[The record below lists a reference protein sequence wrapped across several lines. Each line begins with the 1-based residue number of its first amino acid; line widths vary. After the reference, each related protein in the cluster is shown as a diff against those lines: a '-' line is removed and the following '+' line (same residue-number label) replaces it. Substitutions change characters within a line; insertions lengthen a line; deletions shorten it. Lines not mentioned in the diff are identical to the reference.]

1 MTDENKDVTK
11 VENPTPAPSTENKQP
26 NEEKKDDGTVP
37 RHRLNEVEEKRKQ
50 AEADA
55 AAAKQRAAEAEAR
68 IDALQKTLV
77 GATKSEREDKIS
89 AFARKH
95 NLDESFVAELASLNQ
110 TENKPDPATVKAMVE
125 VRFTQELDN
134 LMDEIPEA
142 EKMTREERK
151 ELKTRALSK
160 EFAYTPLKTIYRD
173 MMFDKRHDTKKT
185 FEESRSGGRQ
195 ESDNDTPNFGAMTP
209 DQMREWSTKNLTRR
223 RRR

>member
-26 NEEKKDDGTVP
+26 EDKKDDGTVP
-37 RHRLNEVEEKRKQ
+37 RHRLNEAEEKRKQ

-55 AAAKQRAAEAEAR
+55 AAAKAEKAEAQAKL
-68 IDALQKTLV
+68 DALERTLK
-77 GATKSEREDKIS
+77 GSSKSEREDKIES
-89 AFARKH
+89 FAKK
-95 NLDESFVAELASLNQ
+95 NGLDATFVAELLSLNQ
-110 TENKPDPATVKAMVE
+110 TEHKPDPVALKAVAE

-142 EKMTREERK
+142 EQMTREERK
-151 ELKTRALSK
+151 ELKSRAFSK
-160 EFAYTPLKTIYRD
+160 EFSTTPLKTIYRD
-173 MMFDKRHDTKKT
+173 MMYDKRADTRKT

-195 ESDNDTPNFGAMTP
+195 ESDNDTPDFGRMTP
-209 DQMREWSTKNLTRR
+209 DQMREWSSKNLNRR